1 MGAPKIGDK
10 LFLYGH
16 FLRFLP
22 EFEDYEYNA
31 LMGYMTIG
39 GFVAQLVETDNPV
52 ASVSGFVVDFC
63 VDSCLAAKTP
73 FPYEEMLE
81 VTQELSKQSPL
92 PEGTKVWAPTTGI
105 PRMSF

>member
-1 MGAPKIGDK
+1 MGDPKIGDK

-16 FLRFLP
+16 FLQFLP

-31 LMGYMTIG
+31 LMGYMTTG
-39 GFVAQLVETDNPV
+39 GFVVQLVKTDNL
-52 ASVSGFVVDFC
+52 ASSVSGFVVDFS
-63 VDSCLAAKTP
+63 VDTSLAVKTP

-92 PEGTKVWAPTTGI
+92 PEGTKIWAPTTGI

>member
-1 MGAPKIGDK
+1 
-10 LFLYGH
+10 
-16 FLRFLP
+16 
-22 EFEDYEYNA
+22 
-31 LMGYMTIG
+31 MGYTTTG
-39 GFVAQLVETDNPV
+39 GFVVQLVKTDNL
-52 ASVSGFVVDFC
+52 ALSVSGFVVDFC

-81 VTQELSKQSPL
+81 VTQELSRQSPL